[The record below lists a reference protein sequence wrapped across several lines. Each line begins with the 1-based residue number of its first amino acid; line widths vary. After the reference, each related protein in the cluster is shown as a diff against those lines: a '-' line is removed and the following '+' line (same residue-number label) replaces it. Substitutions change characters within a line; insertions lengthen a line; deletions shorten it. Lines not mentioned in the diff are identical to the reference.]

1 MKPFDARL
9 MCQRLCLLTN
19 KGQAGKRRRERAFS
33 SCSEEMQAQAWKIWT
48 QSVRRNRISHPLMN
62 FLAVFIVSFPHVA
75 VIRWNDGHIAAG
87 SL

>member
-9 MCQRLCLLTN
+9 VCQRLCLLTN
-19 KGQAGKRRRERAFS
+19 KGQAGKRRGERAFS
-33 SCSEEMQAQAWKIWT
+33 EEIQAQACKIWT

-62 FLAVFIVSFPHVA
+62 FLAVFIYIFCPRVA

-87 SL
+87 GL